1 MEIVKLHASDYD
13 EWLNVLNTTFS
24 KQNNKEMNF
33 EKELPKM
40 CVRDDN
46 DMGKHIAVKEDGK
59 ICALLGVYPFK
70 VNIYGNE
77 LKFATVG
84 NVATLPEYEGRGYMR
99 RLMSEAMKELQKIGA
114 DASRLGGNRQRYN
127 HYGYETSGY
136 AYHFTINDHTAKY
149 CADNRLVEFKKINAD
164 DTAQLEF
171 INKCRKTEGFYVE
184 RSTDETYQGD
194 YLAMCAWKN
203 VPYIAV
209 DENGDRI
216 GYICSSE
223 SKTAIA
229 DFYAE
234 NLQILKDIIFGWQ
247 KLCGTD
253 VTFSLMPWQYEA
265 IKYFSSVAH
274 YMSISSPSLFKIINF
289 DKVADALI
297 KLKASYTSNLP
308 QGARVI
314 GITGWGNLKI
324 SIEKNNHA
332 YCEKTDDTPNIILDK
347 LSATRLLF
355 GPFSAETVVDTDEF
369 FSSVLPLPLSWNT
382 LDRV

>member
-1 MEIVKLHASDYD
+1 MIAIAKAVQVTAHVAAARLS
-13 EWLNVLNTTFS
+13 LT
-24 KQNNKEMNF
+24 MN
-33 EKELPKM
+33 
-40 CVRDDN
+40 
-46 DMGKHIAVKEDGK
+46 
-59 ICALLGVYPFK
+59 
-70 VNIYGNE
+70 
-77 LKFATVG
+77 
-84 NVATLPEYEGRGYMR
+84 
-99 RLMSEAMKELQKIGA
+99 
-114 DASRLGGNRQRYN
+114 
-127 HYGYETSGY
+127 
-136 AYHFTINDHTAKY
+136 
-149 CADNRLVEFKKINAD
+149 LV
-164 DTAQLEF
+164 
-171 INKCRKTEGFYVE
+171 
-184 RSTDETYQGD
+184 
-194 YLAMCAWKN
+194 
-203 VPYIAV
+203 
-209 DENGDRI
+209 
-216 GYICSSE
+216 E